1 MYIYVNMYIYI
12 YICNIYYIYIYM
24 YTGEAGA
31 EGMDGGEDE
40 EWVPGPT
47 LITGARSFL

>member
-1 MYIYVNMYIYI
+1 MYVYIYVIYVNMYIL
-12 YICNIYYIYIYM
+12 YIYM
-24 YTGEAGA
+24 YAEEAGA